1 MILIALNESLDE
13 TVHSIRDLT
22 EFRLL
27 KTATPLVAMILMVIN
42 KTDTFFLG
50 RCCFFLIYYMSNLKN
65 VVWLQCICS
74 ISKSVGSLFGL
85 ISFDFQIKR
94 KRIR

>member
-1 MILIALNESLDE
+1 MIRIELNESLDE

-42 KTDTFFLG
+42 KTDTFFE
-50 RCCFFLIYYMSNLKN
+50 
-65 VVWLQCICS
+65 VDVP
-74 ISKSVGSLFGL
+74 
-85 ISFDFQIKR
+85 SF
-94 KRIR
+94 